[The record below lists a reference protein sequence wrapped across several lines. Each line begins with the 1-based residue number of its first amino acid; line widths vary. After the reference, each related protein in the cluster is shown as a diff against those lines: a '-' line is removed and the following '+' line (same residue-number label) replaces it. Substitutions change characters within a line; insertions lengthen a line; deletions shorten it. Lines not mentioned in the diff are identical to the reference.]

1 MAFLHLQRGEPLF
14 LDGKSADAA
23 IALGKEAGLTALET
37 PVRAQLE
44 NTSRRSENRLN
55 HTYAAKD
62 EEDHGGS
69 NRAR

>member
-1 MAFLHLQRGEPLF
+1 MAFRHLQRGEPLF

-44 NTSRRSENRLN
+44 NTSR
-55 HTYAAKD
+55 
-62 EEDHGGS
+62 
-69 NRAR
+69 